1 MLVTFGWFNK
11 AGGFNEEDVPVEK
24 TGKAMN
30 NAWVTRGADFGQ
42 NGNKKSYELNG
53 RMMVFEKERTIGSVV
68 LPMVLKKLFPV
79 AWDIPDDET
88 VDYSIYN
95 VTKFSYV
102 LFIPDFCGWNVLVKV
117 NMDADHDLL
126 RSRMQFDTDSV
137 YTQMPYSKSC
147 GFTVTRLAYVNN
159 LCMYFTDLSTS
170 ATSELLDEGVLN
182 EENLKG
188 MTAYVFRTYMCA
200 LGTKA
205 ERDRLEKL
213 YNNALKQLSMDDA
226 AKVVGI
232 FKRAWAGDGGADR
245 KTQVLINSGKGVVLT
260 PLYPG
265 LDIDLE
271 DVEAQAAFV
280 RCAFRAICGF
290 WKYLVKEYNSKE
302 YKSLGSYDYT
312 IIKELKDAKLSGW
325 GKKSIADKPKPNYE
339 NLANM
344 MANTDPLLWATMYIN
359 TQRSEDDKED
369 ARIYIYHLIL
379 GKCDKESIIPEP
391 LYGLHTK
398 WHLIIQTALA
408 RCTHLQI
415 ASESESDA
423 VGNYAWDHLKFLVK

>member
-11 AGGFNEEDVPVEK
+11 AGGFEEEDVPVEK

-42 NGNKKSYELNG
+42 NGNKKSHELNG

-102 LFIPDFCGWNVLVKV
+102 LFIPDICGWNVLVKV

-170 ATSELLDEGVLN
+170 EIYLGFKDIDVLN
-182 EENLKG
+182 EEKLKERPDL
-188 MTAYVFRTYMCA
+188 FRGYMCA

-205 ERDRLEKL
+205 EHDRLEKL

-271 DVEAQAAFV
+271 DVEVQTAFV

-290 WKYLVKEYNSKE
+290 YKLMISENIHRGATDKEILEGVETGFFRHWTSI
-302 YKSLGSYDYT
+302 D
-312 IIKELKDAKLSGW
+312 ISG
-325 GKKSIADKPKPNYE
+325 KPKPNYE
-339 NLANM
+339 KLANM
-344 MANTDPLLWATMYIN
+344 LANTDPILWATMYIN
-359 TQRSEDDKED
+359 TQRSDEHKED
-369 ARIYIYHLIL
+369 AKIYMYHLVQGL
-379 GKCDKESIIPEP
+379 CRKESILPKP
-391 LYGLHTK
+391 LYDLHQSWK
-398 WHLIIQTALA
+398 LILNTALA

-415 ASESESDA
+415 SSESDEPIEHD
-423 VGNYAWDHLKFLVK
+423 AWAAITDYGA